1 MDPHSKI
8 FEFDPDIAG
17 EIGVQNCVVYTQVK
31 NFNDHCGV
39 SPTVKELA
47 DSMPYLNVSQ
57 IKHALRGLEA
67 SGWLE
72 SEQPGVSK
80 LQMAKVYRA
89 VK

>member
-1 MDPHSKI
+1 MNPHSKV

-31 NFNDHCGV
+31 NFNDSCGV
-39 SPTVKELA
+39 KPTVKDLA

-67 SGWLE
+67 SGWLLA
-72 SEQPGVSK
+72 EQPGASK
-80 LQMAKVYRA
+80 LQMAKVYTA
-89 VK
+89 TK